1 MHSTEAEAER
11 SQDERSG
18 FGSDPDRAGD
28 GDCRTARTTTPAA
41 RARLAEKV
49 GRGERLDD
57 LDIAFLE
64 QVLDDAQAL
73 RPFLEAHPAY
83 QTLAARTFALYKD
96 IVARAA
102 ENEAAAR
109 G

>member
-1 MHSTEAEAER
+1 MNEADLDRTQTGLATVIVER
-11 SQDERSG
+11 LEQQRL
-18 FGSDPDRAGD
+18 PRALD
-28 GDCRTARTTTPAA
+28 
-41 RARLAEKV
+41 LQEKV

-64 QVLDDAQAL
+64 QVLDDAQSL
-73 RPFLEAHPAY
+73 RPFLETHPAY
-83 QTLAARTFALYKD
+83 QTLAARTFALYKA

>member
-1 MHSTEAEAER
+1 MNEADLDRTQTGLATVIVER
-11 SQDERSG
+11 VEQQLL
-18 FGSDPDRAGD
+18 PRALD
-28 GDCRTARTTTPAA
+28 
-41 RARLAEKV
+41 LQEKV

>member
-1 MHSTEAEAER
+1 MTLMSNEMKTLSGPFFRPDKMSFVTACQPRSMIALVGWWWHLTFER
-11 SQDERSG
+11 VSREI
-18 FGSDPDRAGD
+18 
-28 GDCRTARTTTPAA
+28 AR
-41 RARLAEKV
+41 R
-49 GRGERLDD
+49 